1 MEEKKMLEMS
11 EQEFRDILEDLE
23 KSNREQADYAKKTW
37 IMTLISTISIL
48 VVVVFLLIYCTFLIP
63 RINNMLNQ
71 AQVSLDNIAEISADI
86 SALDF
91 EGLMGEVGGLVTT
104 TEKDLNKTME
114 KIDEINIED
123 LNKSI
128 KSLGDVIEP
137 LADFFNTVGGKKP
150 VSLFGNSDSD
160 SEQTEQTDKD
170 SNNSTVK
177 EKDSGFSLFN
187 ILP

>member
-48 VVVVFLLIYCTFLIP
+48 VVVVFLLVYCVFLIP

-137 LADFFNTVGGKKP
+137 LADFFNTVQKP
-150 VSLFGNSDSD
+150 VNLFGNSDSD
-160 SEQTEQTDKD
+160 NEKTEQTDKT
-170 SNNSTVK
+170 SKNNTTK
-177 EKDSGFSLFN
+177 EKDSGFNLFDL
-187 ILP
+187 IP

>member
-1 MEEKKMLEMS
+1 
-11 EQEFRDILEDLE
+11 
-23 KSNREQADYAKKTW
+23 
-37 IMTLISTISIL
+37 
-48 VVVVFLLIYCTFLIP
+48 
-63 RINNMLNQ
+63 
-71 AQVSLDNIAEISADI
+71 
-86 SALDF
+86 
-91 EGLMGEVGGLVTT
+91 
-104 TEKDLNKTME
+104 ME

-137 LADFFNTVGGKKP
+137 LANFFNTVQKP
-150 VSLFGNSDSD
+150 VNLFGNSDSD
-160 SEQTEQTDKD
+160 SEQTEQTEKD

>member
-37 IMTLISTISIL
+37 VMTLISTISIL

-91 EGLMGEVGGLVTT
+91 EGLMGEVG
-104 TEKDLNKTME
+104 
-114 KIDEINIED
+114 
-123 LNKSI
+123 
-128 KSLGDVIEP
+128 
-137 LADFFNTVGGKKP
+137 
-150 VSLFGNSDSD
+150 
-160 SEQTEQTDKD
+160 
-170 SNNSTVK
+170 
-177 EKDSGFSLFN
+177 
-187 ILP
+187 